1 MVMDG
6 PLLETVDLRVWFPVR
21 RGRGLGAKKGM
32 VRAVDGVSLHVGA
45 GETLG
50 LVGESGCGKS
60 TLARALVLLEK
71 PVSGEVLFEGRP
83 LRGLGARELRRVR
96 PRMQMIFQDPYAS
109 LNPRMTVADALAEP
123 MIVHGTVPRAEV
135 PAAVARLMERVGLAR
150 RSMRKYPHEFSGG
163 QRQRIAIARAL
174 ATEPRLVVAD
184 EPVSA
189 LDVSVQA
196 QIINLLRELQAEMGL
211 AMVFISHDLSVVRHL
226 SRRIAVMYLGRLVEE
241 GPADAVFAQPRH
253 PYTRALLSAAM
264 TPDPRRERIRPRIP
278 LPGEPPSPIDPP
290 AGCRFHPR
298 CPMAGPECALR
309 EPEAEPCGENHRA
322 WCMRLK

>member
-1 MVMDG
+1 MVMDT
-6 PLLETVDLRVWFPVR
+6 PLLETRDLCVWFPVR

-241 GPADAVFAQPRH
+241 GPAEAVFAQPRH

-264 TPDPRRERIRPRIP
+264 TPDPRRERTRPRIP

>member
-1 MVMDG
+1 MVMEG
-6 PLLETVDLRVWFPVR
+6 PLLETKDLRVWFSVR
-21 RGRGLGAKKGM
+21 RGRGVGAGKGM
-32 VRAVDGVSLHVGA
+32 VRAVDGVSLRVAG

-60 TLARALVLLEK
+60 TLARAVVLLEK
-71 PVSGEVLFEGRP
+71 PVSGEVLFEGRA
-83 LRGLGARELRRVR
+83 LRGLDARALRRVR
-96 PRMQMIFQDPYAS
+96 PRMQMVFQDPYAS

-135 PAAVARLMERVGLAR
+135 PAAVAGLMERVGLAR
-150 RSMRKYPHEFSGG
+150 RAMRKYPHEFSGG

-174 ATEPRLVVAD
+174 ATEPRLMIAD

-211 AMVFISHDLSVVRHL
+211 AMLFISHDLSVVRHL
-226 SRRIAVMYLGRLVEE
+226 SQRIAVMYLGRIVEE
-241 GPADAVFAQPRH
+241 GSADALFAQPRH

-264 TPDPRRERIRPRIP
+264 TPDPRRERTRMRIP
-278 LPGEPPSPIDPP
+278 LPGEPSSPIDPP
-290 AGCRFHPR
+290 SGCRFHPR

-309 EPEAEPCGENHRA
+309 EPEAEPCGDNHRA